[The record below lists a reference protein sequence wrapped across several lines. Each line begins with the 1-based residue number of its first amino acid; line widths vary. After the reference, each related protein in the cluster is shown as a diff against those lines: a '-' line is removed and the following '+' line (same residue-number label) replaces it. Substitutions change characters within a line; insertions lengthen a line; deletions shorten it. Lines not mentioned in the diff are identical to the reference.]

1 MTPLSASQ
9 RHASLLKQKTL
20 DALTR
25 LGDRDTARVAVHELT
40 RLITSMP
47 PEHLPVVVQCL
58 CDESAAAPKPTARR
72 EVLRLFETVADAQ
85 REHALPHLPRLVAAT
100 IRRMKDPD
108 PIVGDACVETLGALA
123 EAAACL
129 PPSISRAVLSGPD
142 AVGPHFVR
150 PVIDAMHETNSRNAQ
165 DVACRALAR
174 VFRRCGPAA
183 RRRRP
188 PAPTGSRTAAPD
200 AWHEARVDALGA
212 QLLRQGGAG
221 AGHRR
226 AVRGGG
232 VRGGPAAPRSSASA
246 RRTRTRAPARSVWG
260 SSRANPRIRATTRG
274 LGAARMK

>member
-40 RLITSMP
+40 RLIASMP

-58 CDESAAAPKPTARR
+58 CDESAAAPKPAARR
-72 EVLRLFETVADAQ
+72 EVLRLFETLADAQ
-85 REHALPHLPRLVAAT
+85 HEHALPHLPRLVAAT

-123 EAAACL
+123 ETAVRL
-129 PPSISRAVLSGPD
+129 PPNINRAVLSGPD

-150 PVIDAMHETNSRNAQ
+150 PVIDAMHETNSRGAQ

-174 VFRRCGPAA
+174 VFRRCGPG
-183 RRRRP
+183 R
-188 PAPTGSRTAAPD
+188 
-200 AWHEARVDALGA
+200 
-212 QLLRQGGAG
+212 GGANVP
-221 AGHRR
+221 AG
-226 AVRGGG
+226 VNWFPD
-232 VRGGPAAPRSSASA
+232 GGPGRLALKLASMLSAPNFYAKAALVQA
-246 RRTRTRAPARSVWG
+246 
-260 SSRANPRIRATTRG
+260 I
-274 LGAARMK
+274 AALFA